1 MNFDSDDHAPVI
13 LQWNLKYDYAH
24 KASRSVDFKMAA
36 ISKQEYLKRYLSNS
50 DSGKNKK
57 KRKVPK
63 VASKR
68 PTSIIVDDDITLE
81 DVKVNH
87 EENEM
92 NEFEVDAD
100 EAPAVYEDDGVTK
113 ISLETFKK
121 REEDQRNKWAPINK
135 NTHPSPSEEVGEK
148 SNYDGDHSPPRIT
161 KRRRQDTPDL
171 SPRSGLI
178 ANSPDQ
184 SPLRNR
190 CRRIEADNSPPRSR
204 RRHDSGDSIPDE
216 AQNQLHVHNRSTTSR
231 IRNDSPDLSS
241 LRSGPNSGSTARRVR
256 NDSPDLSPPRSGSN
270 NRDSGGRRVRNDSV
284 DLSPPRSGRKR
295 DSTVRRGQN
304 DSPDL
309 SPPRSRSHGDSSA
322 RRTKSDS
329 PDLSPPRSRMNRGT
343 DHSLARKRTNSDSES
358 PPRKHG
364 NSDSDQS
371 PPRREKRAERGSK
384 SKEITKS
391 GSEDTM
397 ASGK

>member
-1 MNFDSDDHAPVI
+1 
-13 LQWNLKYDYAH
+13 
-24 KASRSVDFKMAA
+24 MAA

-57 KRKVPK
+57 KRKIPK

-135 NTHPSPSEEVGEK
+135 SMQPSKEVGEK
-148 SNYDGDHSPPRIT
+148 SNYDSDHSPPRIT

-171 SPRSGLI
+171 SPRGGLM

-190 CRRIEADNSPPRSR
+190 CRKIEADNSPPRSR
-204 RRHDSGDSIPDE
+204 RRHDSGDSIPEE
-216 AQNQLHVHNRSTTSR
+216 AQNQLHVHDRSTASR
-231 IRNDSPDLSS
+231 IRNNSSDLSP

-270 NRDSGGRRVRNDSV
+270 RDSGGRRVRNDSV

-295 DSTVRRGQN
+295 DSTVGRVRS

-309 SPPRSRSHGDSSA
+309 SPPRSRSHRDSSA
-322 RRTKSDS
+322 RRAHSDS
-329 PDLSPPRSRMNRGT
+329 PDLSPPRSRINRGT
-343 DHSLARKRTNSDSES
+343 DHSLERKRTNRHSES
-358 PPRKHG
+358 PPRKRG

-371 PPRREKRAERGSK
+371 PPRREKRPKRGSK
-384 SKEITKS
+384 SREITKS
-391 GSEDTM
+391 GSENTM

>member
-1 MNFDSDDHAPVI
+1 
-13 LQWNLKYDYAH
+13 
-24 KASRSVDFKMAA
+24 MAA

-50 DSGKNKK
+50 DSGKKKK
-57 KRKVPK
+57 KRKIPK

-92 NEFEVDAD
+92 NEFEEYTD

-135 NTHPSPSEEVGEK
+135 NTLLSPSKEVGQK
-148 SNYDGDHSPPRIT
+148 SNYDSDHSPPRIM

-171 SPRSGLI
+171 SPRGGLM

-204 RRHDSGDSIPDE
+204 RRHDSGDSIPEE
-216 AQNQLHVHNRSTTSR
+216 AQNQLHVHDRSTTSR
-231 IRNDSPDLSS
+231 IRNDSPDLSP
-241 LRSGPNSGSTARRVR
+241 LRSGPNSSSTARRVG
-256 NDSPDLSPPRSGSN
+256 NDSPDLSPPQLGSN
-270 NRDSGGRRVRNDSV
+270 RDPGGRRDRNDSA

-295 DSTVRRGQN
+295 DSTVRRVQN

-309 SPPRSRSHGDSSA
+309 SPPRSRI
-322 RRTKSDS
+322 
-329 PDLSPPRSRMNRGT
+329 NRGT
-343 DHSLARKRTNSDSES
+343 EHSLARKRTNSDSES
-358 PPRKHG
+358 PPRRRG
-364 NSDSDQS
+364 SSDSDQS
-371 PPRREKRAERGSK
+371 PPRRQNRPERGNK
-384 SKEITKS
+384 SSNIRKS
-391 GSEDTM
+391 GSQDTM
-397 ASGK
+397 ASGKCAEYYWTLEGCME

>member
-1 MNFDSDDHAPVI
+1 
-13 LQWNLKYDYAH
+13 
-24 KASRSVDFKMAA
+24 MAA

-50 DSGKNKK
+50 DSGKKKK
-57 KRKVPK
+57 KRKIPK

-135 NTHPSPSEEVGEK
+135 NTQLSPSKEVGQK
-148 SNYDGDHSPPRIT
+148 SNYDSDHSPPRIT

-171 SPRSGLI
+171 SPRGGLM
-178 ANSPDQ
+178 ANSPYQ
-184 SPLRNR
+184 SPVRNR
-190 CRRIEADNSPPRSR
+190 CSRIEADNSPPRSR
-204 RRHDSGDSIPDE
+204 RRHDSGDSIPEE
-216 AQNQLHVHNRSTTSR
+216 AQNQLHVHDRSTTSR
-231 IRNDSPDLSS
+231 IRNDSPDLSPW
-241 LRSGPNSGSTARRVR
+241 SGPNSGSTAGRVRSDSPDLSPPRSGLSNRDSGGRRVRNASVDLSPSRSGRKRDSTVRRVR
-256 NDSPDLSPPRSGSN
+256 NDSPDLSPPRSRSQ
-270 NRDSGGRRVRNDSV
+270 RDSSARRAQSDA
-284 DLSPPRSGRKR
+284 
-295 DSTVRRGQN
+295 
-304 DSPDL
+304 PDL
-309 SPPRSRSHGDSSA
+309 SPPRSRIN
-322 RRTKSDS
+322 K
-329 PDLSPPRSRMNRGT
+329 GT

-371 PPRREKRAERGSK
+371 PPRREKRPERGSK
-384 SKEITKS
+384 SREITKS
-391 GSEDTM
+391 GSEDTI

>member
-1 MNFDSDDHAPVI
+1 
-13 LQWNLKYDYAH
+13 
-24 KASRSVDFKMAA
+24 MAA

-50 DSGKNKK
+50 DSGKKKK

-121 REEDQRNKWAPINK
+121 REEDQRNKWAPINE
-135 NTHPSPSEEVGEK
+135 NTQLSPSKEVGQK
-148 SNYDGDHSPPRIT
+148 SNYDSDHSPPRIM

-171 SPRSGLI
+171 SPRGGLM

-204 RRHDSGDSIPDE
+204 RRHDSGDSIPEE

-231 IRNDSPDLSS
+231 IRNDSPDLSP

-329 PDLSPPRSRMNRGT
+329 PDLSPPRSRINRGT

-371 PPRREKRAERGSK
+371 PPRREKRPERGSK
-384 SKEITKS
+384 STEITKS

>member
-1 MNFDSDDHAPVI
+1 
-13 LQWNLKYDYAH
+13 
-24 KASRSVDFKMAA
+24 MAT

-50 DSGKNKK
+50 DSGKKKK
-57 KRKVPK
+57 KRKIPK

-68 PTSIIVDDDITLE
+68 PTSILVDDDITLE

-135 NTHPSPSEEVGEK
+135 NTQPSPSKEAGEK
-148 SNYDGDHSPPRIT
+148 SNYDSDHSPPRIT
-161 KRRRQDTPDL
+161 RRRRQDTPDL
-171 SPRSGLI
+171 SPRGGLM

-204 RRHDSGDSIPDE
+204 RRHDSGDSIPEE
-216 AQNQLHVHNRSTTSR
+216 AQNQLHVHDRSTTSR
-231 IRNDSPDLSS
+231 IHNDSPDLSP
-241 LRSGPNSGSTARRVR
+241 LRSGPNTGSTVGRVR
-256 NDSPDLSPPRSGSN
+256 NDSPDLSPPRLGS

-284 DLSPPRSGRKR
+284 DCSPPRSGRKR
-295 DSTVRRGQN
+295 DSTVGRVRN
-304 DSPDL
+304 DSPDVSPPRSRSHRDSSARRAQSDAPDL
-309 SPPRSRSHGDSSA
+309 SPPRSRI
-322 RRTKSDS
+322 
-329 PDLSPPRSRMNRGT
+329 NRGT
-343 DHSLARKRTNSDSES
+343 DHSLARKRTNSDFES

-371 PPRREKRAERGSK
+371 PPRRQNRPERGNK
-384 SKEITKS
+384 SSDIRKS
-391 GSEDTM
+391 GSEDAM
-397 ASGK
+397 ASGKCAEYYWTVEGCMEQGLK

>member
-1 MNFDSDDHAPVI
+1 
-13 LQWNLKYDYAH
+13 
-24 KASRSVDFKMAA
+24 MAT

-50 DSGKNKK
+50 DSGKKKK
-57 KRKVPK
+57 KRKIPK

-135 NTHPSPSEEVGEK
+135 NTQLSPFKEVGQK
-148 SNYDGDHSPPRIT
+148 SNYDSDHSPPRIM

-171 SPRSGLI
+171 SPRGGLM

-204 RRHDSGDSIPDE
+204 GRHDSGDSIPEE
-216 AQNQLHVHNRSTTSR
+216 AQNQLHVHDRSTTSR
-231 IRNDSPDLSS
+231 IHNDSPDLSP
-241 LRSGPNSGSTARRVR
+241 LRSGPNTGSTVGRVR
-256 NDSPDLSPPRSGSN
+256 NDSPDLSPPRLGS

-284 DLSPPRSGRKR
+284 DRSPPRSGRKR
-295 DSTVRRGQN
+295 DSTVGRVRN
-304 DSPDL
+304 DSPDVSPPRSRSHRDSSARRAQSDAPDL
-309 SPPRSRSHGDSSA
+309 SPPRSRI
-322 RRTKSDS
+322 
-329 PDLSPPRSRMNRGT
+329 NRGT
-343 DHSLARKRTNSDSES
+343 DHSLARKRTNSDFES

-371 PPRREKRAERGSK
+371 PPRRQNRPERGNK
-384 SKEITKS
+384 SSDIRKS

-397 ASGK
+397 ASGKCAEYYWTVEGCMEQGLK

>member
-1 MNFDSDDHAPVI
+1 
-13 LQWNLKYDYAH
+13 
-24 KASRSVDFKMAA
+24 MAA

-50 DSGKNKK
+50 DSGKKKK

-68 PTSIIVDDDITLE
+68 PTSIIVDDDITLD

-135 NTHPSPSEEVGEK
+135 NAQPSQSKEVGEK
-148 SNYDGDHSPPRIT
+148 SNYDSDHSPPRIT

-171 SPRSGLI
+171 SPRGGLM

-184 SPLRNR
+184 SPVRNR
-190 CRRIEADNSPPRSR
+190 CGRIEADNSPPRSR
-204 RRHDSGDSIPDE
+204 RRHDSGDSIPE
-216 AQNQLHVHNRSTTSR
+216 AAQNQLHVHDRSTTSR
-231 IRNDSPDLSS
+231 IRNDSPDLSP
-241 LRSGPNSGSTARRVR
+241 LRSGPNSSSTARRVG
-256 NDSPDLSPPRSGSN
+256 NDSPDLSPPQLGSN
-270 NRDSGGRRVRNDSV
+270 RDPGGRRDRNDSA

-295 DSTVRRGQN
+295 DSTVRRVRN

-309 SPPRSRSHGDSSA
+309 SPPRSRI
-322 RRTKSDS
+322 
-329 PDLSPPRSRMNRGT
+329 NRGT

-358 PPRKHG
+358 PPRRRG

-371 PPRREKRAERGSK
+371 PRGRQNRPERGNK
-384 SKEITKS
+384 SSDIRKS

-397 ASGK
+397 ASGKCAEYYWTVEGAWNKVLSDS

>member
-1 MNFDSDDHAPVI
+1 
-13 LQWNLKYDYAH
+13 
-24 KASRSVDFKMAA
+24 MAA

-50 DSGKNKK
+50 DSGKKKK
-57 KRKVPK
+57 KRKISK

-68 PTSIIVDDDITLE
+68 PTSILVDDDITLE

-135 NTHPSPSEEVGEK
+135 NTQLSPFKEVGQK
-148 SNYDGDHSPPRIT
+148 SNYDSDHSPPRIM

-171 SPRSGLI
+171 SPRGGLM

-204 RRHDSGDSIPDE
+204 GRHDSGDSIPEE
-216 AQNQLHVHNRSTTSR
+216 AQNQLHVHDRSTTSR
-231 IRNDSPDLSS
+231 IHNDSPDLSP
-241 LRSGPNSGSTARRVR
+241 LRSGPNTGSTVGRVR
-256 NDSPDLSPPRSGSN
+256 NDSPDLSPPRLGS

-284 DLSPPRSGRKR
+284 DRSPPRSGRKR
-295 DSTVRRGQN
+295 DSTVGRVRN
-304 DSPDL
+304 DSPDVSPPRSRSHRDSSARRAQSDAPDL
-309 SPPRSRSHGDSSA
+309 SPPRSRI
-322 RRTKSDS
+322 
-329 PDLSPPRSRMNRGT
+329 NRGT
-343 DHSLARKRTNSDSES
+343 DHSLARKRTNSDFES

-371 PPRREKRAERGSK
+371 PPRRQNRPERGNK
-384 SKEITKS
+384 SSDIRKS

-397 ASGK
+397 ASGKCAEYYWTVEGCMEQGLK